1 MSSHSCGSGPGSLGH
16 YKQDALTFAHD
27 WQADYLKVD
36 FVSHAFSGLTMHA
49 VLLTLKLA
57 SAAPRILRT
66 AATGPIGRS
75 SEPPVLP
82 APLAL
87 AVTCD
92 ALT

>member
-36 FVSHAFSGLTMHA
+36 FVSHAFSGLTT
-49 VLLTLKLA
+49 LCLTLKLA
-57 SAAPRILRT
+57 SAAPRILGT
-66 AATGPIGRS
+66 EATGPIGRS
-75 SEPPVLP
+75 WEPPALP
-82 APLAL
+82 APLVL
-87 AVTCD
+87 VVTCD